1 MTSTITLRAALLKFI
16 RALMRQGNWKYVL
29 DTGSD
34 VEKQRWLA
42 CVNRYGAT
50 NEQDDTEMVP
60 EPE

>member
-1 MTSTITLRAALLKFI
+1 
-16 RALMRQGNWKYVL
+16 MRQGNWKYVL

-42 CVNRYGAT
+42 CVNRYGAA